1 MSSVLY
7 FLIGASTLVTLATA
21 CCEALVDL
29 MHDFRR
35 FSYVVSSAVEDAM
48 SSDDDKAKDAA
59 RAKAEAD
66 KRKAKAE

>member
-1 MSSVLY
+1 
-7 FLIGASTLVTLATA
+7 VTLATA

-48 SSDDDKAKDAA
+48 SSEDEKAKDAVRDKA
-59 RAKAEAD
+59 KSDKAKSKAE
-66 KRKAKAE
+66 